1 MDNAIEVTRKNEF
14 VPMQKSR
21 KTFMPLANVYETP
34 SSYIIIADV
43 PGVDDKSLEIQLEKN
58 ELKIH
63 GKVIAALG
71 SERVELVHAEY
82 QEGDYERTFTIN
94 ESIDAGKIEATL
106 KNGVLR
112 VNLPKAESAKP
123 RKITVSTE

>member
-1 MDNAIEVTRKNEF
+1 MDNAIEVTRKNESA
-14 VPMQKSR
+14 PMQKSR

-34 SSYIIIADV
+34 GSYVIIADL
-43 PGVDDKSLEIQLEKN
+43 PGVDDKSIEIQLEKN
-58 ELKIH
+58 VLKIH
-63 GKVIAALG
+63 GKVNATLD

-82 QEGDYERTFTIN
+82 QEGDYERSFTIN
-94 ESIDAGKIEATL
+94 ESINAGKIEATL